1 MILSRK
7 TNKSRAI
14 IDSLKQSYAYI
25 EFDLDGIILDA
36 NSAFLDMV
44 GYGFDEIRGK
54 HHKIFVDPT
63 YSQSND
69 YKNFWKRL
77 NDGEHFTAEFQR
89 LGKGGQ
95 NVWIHA
101 SYNPIFGKNGNPIGI
116 VKLATNITAEK
127 AIRSENEGKLL
138 AINRSYAVIEFT
150 PDGIIQNANA
160 NFLQVMGYD
169 LDEIKG
175 KHHRIFV
182 DKEFAGSSEYSDF
195 WQKLAQGDFFTA
207 DYQRFGKDGKQ
218 VWISA
223 SYNPIFDAFG
233 HVKKIIKLATDITE
247 TKKRTAWFR
256 GQIDSINRSSAVIEF
271 ETDGRI
277 AWANDNFLQ
286 VMGYSLNEIKD
297 QHHRIFVEKA
307 YANSEEY
314 KTFWQKLGQGQFF
327 SANYK
332 RLAKGGREVWIHASY
347 NPILDAN
354 GKPFKIVKYASDISA
369 QMAAQTEASHR
380 SHDSSSKIQS
390 VASAAEEM
398 FTSVREI
405 NTNMERSEEAV
416 SSIIKQNQ
424 DATRLASQLN
434 ETTGSMEQIVAMIRD
449 ISEQVNL
456 LALNA
461 TIEAA
466 RAGEAG
472 KGFAVV
478 AAEVK
483 SLANETA
490 KATDKISEEIQQM
503 QSVSNSVV
511 ISASQITE
519 ATKDVGT
526 VIHSIASAM
535 EQQESTQQEI
545 ASNMQEIAIN
555 VDALKDCISRVAS

>member
-1 MILSRK
+1 M
-7 TNKSRAI
+7 
-14 IDSLKQSYAYI
+14 
-25 EFDLDGIILDA
+25 
-36 NSAFLDMV
+36 
-44 GYGFDEIRGK
+44 
-54 HHKIFVDPT
+54 
-63 YSQSND
+63 
-69 YKNFWKRL
+69 
-77 NDGEHFTAEFQR
+77 
-89 LGKGGQ
+89 
-95 NVWIHA
+95 
-101 SYNPIFGKNGNPIGI
+101 
-116 VKLATNITAEK
+116 
-127 AIRSENEGKLL
+127 
-138 AINRSYAVIEFT
+138 
-150 PDGIIQNANA
+150 
-160 NFLQVMGYD
+160 
-169 LDEIKG
+169 
-175 KHHRIFV
+175 
-182 DKEFAGSSEYSDF
+182 
-195 WQKLAQGDFFTA
+195 
-207 DYQRFGKDGKQ
+207 
-218 VWISA
+218 
-223 SYNPIFDAFG
+223 
-233 HVKKIIKLATDITE
+233 
-247 TKKRTAWFR
+247 
-256 GQIDSINRSSAVIEF
+256 IEF

-327 SANYK
+327 TANYK

-380 SHDSSSKIQS
+380 SHDSSSKIQT

-405 NTNMERSEEAV
+405 NTNMERSEKAV

-519 ATKDVGT
+519 ATKDVGM

-545 ASNMQEIAIN
+545 ASNMQEIAMN